1 MLKGADRSIFLH
13 HVVEQLK
20 SEGYAIIRGFLSPAE
35 IAAVSV
41 EADRIYAEG
50 LKHHATYRDRNLL
63 FEVLNDPKAKRRV
76 VLQAH
81 WTAWI
86 SPLMEEM
93 RRSRHFYAVL
103 EPLLGRD
110 IKQITHQVHW
120 KPPGAKYTSYR
131 FHQDARFR
139 EGNAKDF
146 GYLQSTVTTGLAI
159 DRQTVEN
166 GALRVIP
173 KSHRLGYLGLS
184 DDGPIMVGQTQ
195 DEELRRA
202 GLDPSSIVTCEMEP
216 GDLLLWTL
224 FTVHGS
230 APNVSDYDRRFMI
243 NSYVRAS
250 DSDRG
255 EWAFRGGVS
264 TPLGREPQICKYEQL
279 HERPGPFYVES
290 DWTEEAGSAAL
301 RNAAAL
307 SDSARPSEA
316 SK

>member
-1 MLKGADRSIFLH
+1 LH
-13 HVVEQLK
+13 HVVQQLQ
-20 SEGYAIIRGFLSPAE
+20 SEGYAIIRGFLSPAQ
-35 IAAVSV
+35 IASVSA
-41 EADRIYAEG
+41 ETDRIYTEG

-93 RRSRHFYAVL
+93 RRSRHYYAVL

-110 IKQITHQVHW
+110 IKQISHQIHW

-139 EGNAKDF
+139 EGNLKAFDT
-146 GYLQSTVTTGLAI
+146 LASSVTTGLAI
-159 DRQTVEN
+159 DRQTKEN
-166 GALRVIP
+166 GALRLFP
-173 KSHRLGYLGLS
+173 RSQQLGYLGLS
-184 DDGPIMVGQTQ
+184 DDGPIMVGETQ
-195 DEELRRA
+195 DKELRAA
-202 GLDPSSIVTCEMEP
+202 GLDPAAMITCEMEP

-230 APNVSDYDRRFMI
+230 APNRSTYDRRFMI
-243 NSYVRAS
+243 NSYVRAN

-255 EWAFRGGVS
+255 EWAFKDGQSKG
-264 TPLGREPQICKYEQL
+264 LGSEPAICKYEQL
-279 HERPGPFYVES
+279 RERPGPFYIES
-290 DWTEEAGSAAL
+290 DWTEEGVGTAAIT
-301 RNAAAL
+301 
-307 SDSARPSEA
+307 
-316 SK
+316 

>member
-1 MLKGADRSIFLH
+1 MQDSLKE
-13 HVVEQLK
+13 VKTQ
-20 SEGYAIIRGFLSPAE
+20 GYAVIRGFLSRDETAE
-35 IAAVSV
+35 IAAEV
-41 EADRIYAEG
+41 DKMYQEG
-50 LKHHATYRDRNLL
+50 LKHHATYRDKNLL

-86 SPLMEEM
+86 SPLMERM
-93 RRSRHFYAVL
+93 RRSEKFFRVL
-103 EPLLGRD
+103 EPFLGPD
-110 IKQITHQVHW
+110 IKQISHQVHW
-120 KPPGAKYTSYR
+120 KPPGAKYTFYR

-139 EGNAKDF
+139 EGRIKNHD
-146 GYLQSTVTTGLAI
+146 YLESTLTTGLAI
-159 DRQTVEN
+159 DRQTAAN

-202 GLDPSSIVTCEMEP
+202 GLDPSAMVTCEMEP

-230 APNVSDYDRRFMI
+230 APNVSEFDRRFMI

-250 DSDRG
+250 DSERG

-264 TPLGREPQICKYEQL
+264 TPLGAEPQICKYEQL
-279 HERPGPFYVES
+279 RERPGPFYIEA
-290 DWTEEAGSAAL
+290 DWTEEAKASPA
-301 RNAAAL
+301 NTTT
-307 SDSARPSEA
+307 AR
-316 SK
+316 

>member
-1 MLKGADRSIFLH
+1 MQDLVQEIHFA
-13 HVVEQLK
+13 
-20 SEGYAIIRGFLSPAE
+20 GYAMVRGFLSPTE
-35 IAAVSV
+35 IAQVSA
-41 EADRIYAEG
+41 EADRMYLEG
-50 LKHHATYRDRNLL
+50 LKHHATYRHKNLL
-63 FEVLNDPKAKRRV
+63 FEVLDDPKANRRV

-81 WTAWI
+81 WTAWL
-86 SPLMEEM
+86 SPFMEQM
-93 RRSRHFYAVL
+93 RRSPDYLRVL
-103 EPLLGRD
+103 EPFLGAD
-110 IKQITHQVHW
+110 IKQISHQIHW

-139 EGNAKDF
+139 EGNIKDY

-159 DRQTVEN
+159 DRQTVAN

-173 KSHRLGYLGLS
+173 KSHTLGYLGLS

-202 GLDPSSIVTCEMEP
+202 GLDPSTIVTCEMEP

-243 NSYVRAS
+243 NSYVRAG
-250 DSDRG
+250 DSERG
-255 EWAFRGGVS
+255 EWAFRGGIS
-264 TPLGREPQICKYEQL
+264 TPLGAEPQICKYERL

-290 DWTEEAGSAAL
+290 DWTEEAKTAA
-301 RNAAAL
+301 
-307 SDSARPSEA
+307 S
-316 SK
+316 

>member
-1 MLKGADRSIFLH
+1 MPDLVAELH
-13 HVVEQLK
+13 T
-20 SEGYAIIRGFLSPAE
+20 EGYAIVRGFLSAAETAE
-35 IAAVSV
+35 ISA
-41 EADRIYAEG
+41 ETHRMYQEG
-50 LKHHATYRDRNLL
+50 LKHHATYRDGNLL
-63 FEVLNDPKAKRRV
+63 FEVLNDPKANRRV

-86 SPLMEEM
+86 SPLMERM
-93 RRSRHFYAVL
+93 RRSEKYLGVL
-103 EPLLGRD
+103 EPFLGRD

-131 FHQDARFR
+131 YHQDARFR
-139 EGNAKDF
+139 EGTSKDF

-159 DRQTVEN
+159 DRQTIEN
-166 GALRVIP
+166 GALRIIP

-202 GLDPSSIVTCEMEP
+202 GLDPSSIVACEMEP

-230 APNVSDYDRRFMI
+230 AANLSDYDRRFMI

-250 DSDRG
+250 DSERG

-264 TPLGREPQICKYEQL
+264 TALGAEPQICKYEQL
-279 HERPGPFYVES
+279 RERPGPFYIES
-290 DWTEEAGSAAL
+290 DWTEEAKAAGGNT
-301 RNAAAL
+301 R
-307 SDSARPSEA
+307 S
-316 SK
+316 

>member
-1 MLKGADRSIFLH
+1 MH
-13 HVVEQLK
+13 YVVEQLE

-35 IAAVSV
+35 IAAVSA
-41 EADRIYAEG
+41 EADRIYTEG

-93 RRSRHFYAVL
+93 RRSRHYYAVL
-103 EPLLGRD
+103 EPFLGRD
-110 IKQITHQVHW
+110 IKQISHQIHW

-139 EGNAKDF
+139 EGSLKAFD
-146 GYLQSTVTTGLAI
+146 YLASTVTTGLAI
-159 DRQTVEN
+159 DRQTAEN
-166 GALRVIP
+166 GALRLFP
-173 KSHRLGYLGLS
+173 RSQRLGYLGLS
-184 DDGPIMVGQTQ
+184 DDGPIMVGETQ

-202 GLDPSSIVTCEMEP
+202 GLDPAAMITCEMEP

-230 APNVSDYDRRFMI
+230 APNMSAYDRRFMI
-243 NSYVRAS
+243 NSYVRAN

-255 EWAFRGGVS
+255 EWAFKDGQS
-264 TPLGREPQICKYEQL
+264 KALGPEPQICKYEQL
-279 HERPGPFYVES
+279 RERPGPFYIES
-290 DWTEEAGSAAL
+290 DWTEEAVGTAAP
-301 RNAAAL
+301 A
-307 SDSARPSEA
+307 
-316 SK
+316 

>member
-1 MLKGADRSIFLH
+1 MQDLVAEL
-13 HVVEQLK
+13 QT
-20 SEGYAIIRGFLSPAE
+20 EGYAIARGFLSATETAE
-35 IAAVSV
+35 ISA
-41 EADRIYAEG
+41 ETHRMYQEG
-50 LKHHATYRDRNLL
+50 LKHHATYRDGNLL
-63 FEVLNDPKAKRRV
+63 FEVLDDPKANRRV

-81 WTAWI
+81 WTAWL
-86 SPLMEEM
+86 SPLMERM
-93 RRSRHFYAVL
+93 RRSDKYLAVL
-103 EPLLGRD
+103 EPFLGRD

-195 DEELRRA
+195 EEELRRA
-202 GLDPSSIVTCEMEP
+202 GLDPSSIVACELEP

-230 APNVSDYDRRFMI
+230 AANSSDYDRRFMI

-250 DSDRG
+250 DSERG
-255 EWAFRGGVS
+255 EWAFRDGVS
-264 TPLGREPQICKYEQL
+264 TALGAEPQICKYEQL
-279 HERPGPFYVES
+279 RERPGPFYIES
-290 DWTEEAGSAAL
+290 DWTEEATSAA
-301 RNAAAL
+301 AAADTQ
-307 SDSARPSEA
+307 S
-316 SK
+316 

>member
-1 MLKGADRSIFLH
+1 MAVEKKIGVVVRDF
-13 HVVEQLK
+13 VEQLK
-20 SEGYAIIRGFLSPAE
+20 SEGYAIIRGFLPTAE
-35 IAAVSV
+35 IAAVSA

-63 FEVLNDPKAKRRV
+63 FEVLNDPKAQRRV

-86 SPLMEEM
+86 SPLMEQM
-93 RRSRHFYAVL
+93 RRSPHYYAVL

-110 IKQITHQVHW
+110 IKQISHQIHW

-139 EGNAKDF
+139 EGSLKTFDH
-146 GYLQSTVTTGLAI
+146 LSSSVTTGLAI
-159 DRQTVEN
+159 DRQTIEN
-166 GALRVIP
+166 GALRIFP
-173 KSHRLGYLGLS
+173 RSQRLGYLGLS
-184 DDGPIMVGQTQ
+184 DDGPIMVGHTQ

-202 GLDPSSIVTCEMEP
+202 GLDPASMITCEMEP

-230 APNVSDYDRRFMI
+230 APNLSDYDRRFMI

-255 EWAFRGGVS
+255 EWAFKDGRSKG
-264 TPLGREPQICKYEQL
+264 LGAEPEICKYEQL
-279 HERPGPFYVES
+279 RERPGPFYVEA
-290 DWTEEAGSAAL
+290 DWIEEATGKEL
-301 RNAAAL
+301 
-307 SDSARPSEA
+307 PV
-316 SK
+316 

>member
-1 MLKGADRSIFLH
+1 MQDLVAELH
-13 HVVEQLK
+13 T
-20 SEGYAIIRGFLSPAE
+20 EGYAIVRGFLSAAETAE
-35 IAAVSV
+35 ISA
-41 EADRIYAEG
+41 ETHRIYQEG
-50 LKHHATYRDRNLL
+50 LKHHATYRDGNLL
-63 FEVLNDPKAKRRV
+63 FEVLDDPQANRRV

-86 SPLMEEM
+86 SPVMERM
-93 RRSRHFYAVL
+93 RRSDKYLAVL
-103 EPLLGRD
+103 EPFLGRD

-146 GYLQSTVTTGLAI
+146 GFLQSTVTTGLAI

-202 GLDPSSIVTCEMEP
+202 GLDPSSIVACEMDP

-230 APNVSDYDRRFMI
+230 AANLSDYDRRFMI
-243 NSYVRAS
+243 NSYIRAG
-250 DSDRG
+250 DSERG
-255 EWAFRGGVS
+255 EWAFRNGES
-264 TPLGREPQICKYEQL
+264 TALGAEPQICKYEQL
-279 HERPGPFYVES
+279 RERPGPFYIES
-290 DWTEEAGSAAL
+290 DWTEEATSPSA
-301 RNAAAL
+301 NT
-307 SDSARPSEA
+307 PS
-316 SK
+316 

>member
-1 MLKGADRSIFLH
+1 MQDLVAELNA
-13 HVVEQLK
+13 
-20 SEGYAIIRGFLSPAE
+20 EGYAIVRGFLSPAE
-35 IAAVSV
+35 TARLSA
-41 EADRIYAEG
+41 ETDRLYQEG
-50 LKHHATYRDRNLL
+50 LKHRATYRDRNLL
-63 FEVLNDPKAKRRV
+63 FEVLDDPKANRRV

-86 SPLMEEM
+86 SPFMEEV
-93 RRSRHFYAVL
+93 RRSEKYLSVL
-103 EPLLGRD
+103 EPFLGAD

-139 EGNAKDF
+139 EGNIKDF
-146 GYLQSTVTTGLAI
+146 SYVASTVTTGLAI
-159 DRQTVEN
+159 DRQTVAN

-202 GLDPSSIVTCEMEP
+202 GLDPKNIVTCEMDP

-243 NSYVRAS
+243 MSYVRAA
-250 DSDRG
+250 DSERG

-264 TPLGREPQICKYEQL
+264 TPLGPEPQVCKYEQL
-279 HERPGPFYVES
+279 RERPGPFYIEP
-290 DWTEEAGSAAL
+290 DWTEEARRAGV
-301 RNAAAL
+301 
-307 SDSARPSEA
+307 A
-316 SK
+316 SPRD